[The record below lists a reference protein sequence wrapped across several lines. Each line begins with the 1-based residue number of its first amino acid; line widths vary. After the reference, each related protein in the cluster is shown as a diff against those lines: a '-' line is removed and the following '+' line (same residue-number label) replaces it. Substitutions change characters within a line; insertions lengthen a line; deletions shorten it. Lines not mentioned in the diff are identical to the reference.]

1 MVSKLEQL
9 AAKVG
14 DGCCGLE
21 RHGCGL
27 RMVSK
32 ILSRGGREEDSVLQK
47 CEMETME
54 SIDMRRGLT
63 TMF

>member
-1 MVSKLEQL
+1 MVAVVSNDM
-9 AAKVG
+9 VVV
-14 DGCCGLE
+14 
-21 RHGCGL
+21 CGL